1 MSLLFLQRRTK
12 WKASVFVFVFVF
24 LIYLREINLYFV
36 DSNIQFKRLHLE
48 WDFIVLYE
56 IHLINTSS
64 QVNKKNLNI

>member
-24 LIYLREINLYFV
+24 LIYLREINLYF